1 VSNKKVA
8 SKKDVSENLVELPPA
23 EPVNHLVQAQ
33 ARIDELR
40 AMSQMI
46 PNFTIPTTANATQ
59 RLTSVASLPPEFI
72 DVTAMAVSNSAVLV
86 RGGAADPSAIRDWM
100 AYAEAYGHVADEHD
114 AQSAFI
120 RHSITAAKNRA
131 GAEALT
137 TYALARR
144 LAKRPENA
152 ELAPHVANMRRALGN
167 RYKRKPKPATPAP
180 VKSEPDK
187 K

>member
-1 VSNKKVA
+1 M
-8 SKKDVSENLVELPPA
+8 SKKRIVSEKAVELETL
-23 EPVNHLVQAQ
+23 EPVNHLLEAQ

-40 AMSQMI
+40 AMGQLI
-46 PNFTIPTTANATQ
+46 PKFTIPAMPDAMQ

-72 DVTAMAVSNSAVLV
+72 DVAAMAVRNSTVLV

-114 AQSAFI
+114 AQSQFI

-131 GAEALT
+131 GTEALT

-152 ELAPHVANMRRALGN
+152 ELVPHVADMRRALGN
-167 RYKRKPKPATPAP
+167 RYKRKPKPATPAA
-180 VKSEPDK
+180 VTSEPDK
-187 K
+187 EK